1 MSYSDIDTF
10 YVCCVKRQNN
20 EKPEHDIIIINN
32 SILIRKCVFID
43 NWQVGVEEI
52 RQYGEEFGL
61 ENRPVV
67 GFIVT
72 DDRHEVGTKKAS

>member
-1 MSYSDIDTF
+1 MSYSDIDAF

-52 RQYGEEFGL
+52 GQNGEQLGL
-61 ENRPVV
+61 ENGPIVR
-67 GFIVT
+67 FIVA
-72 DDRHEVGTKKAS
+72 DDCHEIGTKKAA